1 MKIILK
7 DDVKKLGYR
16 NDVVDVKDG
25 YGRNYLIPQ
34 GLASLATPSA
44 LKVLEEEIKQ
54 NRAKEEQRLADA
66 KALAEKMEGTVLKIG
81 TKAGSNGRIFGSV
94 TTIQI
99 AQALKDMG
107 YDIDRKKI
115 DIASDIKELGTFKA
129 EIDLHKE
136 VKVNVDLEVFHEE

>member
-54 NRAKEEQRLADA
+54 NRTKEEQRLADA
-66 KALAEKMEGTVLKIG
+66 KALAEKMEGTVLKIS